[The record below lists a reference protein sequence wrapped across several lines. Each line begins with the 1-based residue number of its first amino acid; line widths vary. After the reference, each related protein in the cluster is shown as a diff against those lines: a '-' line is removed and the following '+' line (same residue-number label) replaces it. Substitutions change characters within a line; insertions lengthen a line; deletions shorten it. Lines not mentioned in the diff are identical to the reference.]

1 MKGHTLSNPTQNQI
15 EKIRSYL
22 LKKTRIDGWKIEV
35 TEDAYES
42 SWPQRPE
49 SIIDTLVIGA
59 TNVGHYNSKMQYE
72 FDISNKN
79 DVFEIDGCKGMTY
92 HFFINNN
99 GVIEQT
105 SELTNLTT
113 HTKTVNTRSL
123 GIVIQY
129 VMSSNSASPVIP
141 VMQNLV
147 KVLTMLCLKY
157 KLNPYRAIK
166 GRREV
171 SFKWIPSI
179 FTRGHNHMQNISP
192 GILVFLDHLRDEVA
206 VTLKRKLNAGV
217 GGISEIKPGFD
228 KEAKNALKRFDSSA
242 VDQLFCKLK
251 DDKTVIE
258 DIETGPYLMN
268 SEVNIQTKEQYKSYT
283 D

>member
-1 MKGHTLSNPTQNQI
+1 MKGHTLSNPSQEQI
-15 EKIRSYL
+15 EKIRTYL
-22 LKKTRIDGWKIEV
+22 LKKARIDGWKIEV
-35 TEDAYES
+35 TEDSYPS

-49 SIIDTLVIGA
+49 SVIDTLVIGA

-72 FDISNKN
+72 FDMSNKN
-79 DVFEIDGCKGMTY
+79 DVLELDSCPGMTY

-113 HTKTVNTRSL
+113 HTKTINTRSL

-129 VMSSNSASPVIP
+129 VMTGNSASPVIP

-147 KVLTMLCLKY
+147 KILTMLCLKY
-157 KLNPYRAIK
+157 KLNPYKAIK
-166 GRREV
+166 GRKEV
-171 SFKWIPSI
+171 KYKWLP
-179 FTRGHNHMQNISP
+179 FTRGHTHMQSDSP
-192 GILVFLDHLRDEVA
+192 GILVFMDHLRDEVA

-228 KEAKNALKRFDSSA
+228 KEAREALKKFDSSA
-242 VDQLFCKLK
+242 IDQLFYKLEDNK
-251 DDKTVIE
+251 FVIE
-258 DIETGPYLMN
+258 NFETSPYFGSDSKIGATSLRSAEN
-268 SEVNIQTKEQYKSYT
+268 PH
-283 D
+283 